1 MSKFRKPL
9 LLAAGLLLA
18 STAVVFGGDVA
29 AGKKV
34 FGKCVACHMV
44 GENAKHKVGPTLN
57 DVVGRQAGTAEGYNY
72 SPAMKNAGLG
82 GLVWDDP
89 TLHAYL
95 AKPRD
100 IVKGTKMT
108 FAGLKKEND
117 ITDVIAYLST
127 FSQAAPHALEVPKA
141 EEAPKTEESAAP
153 EAAKPAEVAA
163 AEAAPEQTET
173 AASQPTAGVGAHLG
187 LGREATP
194 EEIAAWDIDVR
205 PDGLGLPEG
214 RGTVAE
220 GMAIYDEK
228 CAACHGDFGEAVG
241 RRPVLAGGHGTLQAD
256 RPEKTIGSFWP
267 YLSTVYDYVRRAMPF
282 GDARSLS
289 DDDVYAL
296 TAYLLYLNDE
306 VTDEDF
312 ELSKDNFASIRLP
325 NEANFI
331 DDDRLQEP
339 HYRDKSEP
347 CMTNCV
353 PGKAA
358 IKMHAAVLDVTP
370 QASGDDKE
378 PAGGGID

>member
-9 LLAAGLLLA
+9 LLTAGLLLA
-18 STAVVFGGDVA
+18 SAPVAVGADID

-34 FGKCVACHMV
+34 FAKCAACHAV
-44 GENAKHKVGPTLN
+44 GEKAKHKVGPMLN
-57 DVVGRQAGTAEGYNY
+57 DVIGRKAGIAEGYNY
-72 SPAMKNAGLG
+72 SPAMTKAGQG

-95 AKPRD
+95 TKPRD

-108 FAGLKKEND
+108 FAGLKKEDEIAN
-117 ITDVIAYLST
+117 VIAYLAT
-127 FSQAAPHALEVPKA
+127 FSAAAAPAAAPAAEAPKA
-141 EEAPKTEESAAP
+141 EEAPTTLQSVAPKATEAQPAP
-153 EAAKPAEVAA
+153 G
-163 AEAAPEQTET
+163 QTPT
-173 AASQPTAGVGAHLG
+173 AASQQSAGANAHSG
-187 LGREATP
+187 LGRVATP

-228 CAACHGDFGEAVG
+228 CASCHGDFGEAVG
-241 RRPVLAGGHGTLQAD
+241 RRPVLAGGQGTLQAD

-306 VTDEDF
+306 VSDEDF
-312 ELSKDNFASIRLP
+312 ELSKENFASVRLP

-339 HYRDKSEP
+339 HYRDKTEP
-347 CMTNCV
+347 CMTNCA
-353 PGKAA
+353 PGKAV

-370 QASGDDKE
+370 QAGGGDKE
-378 PAGGGID
+378 PTGGGIE